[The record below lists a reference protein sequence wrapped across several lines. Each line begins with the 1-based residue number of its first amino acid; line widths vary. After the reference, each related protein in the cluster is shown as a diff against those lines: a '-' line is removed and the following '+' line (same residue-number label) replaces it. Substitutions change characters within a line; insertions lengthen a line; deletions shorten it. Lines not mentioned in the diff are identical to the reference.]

1 MKIVLKFLTINA
13 LCAVSLLAHSENT
26 PTSADRQPLGRFFMS
41 VDERQ
46 RLDVQRAAPPVTNG
60 SAPQAVS
67 NSDSPVRKQ
76 KPAAGYIIGPS
87 GMRSAWS
94 DGEFRPVERP
104 SALQR
109 MRFPGTI
116 MIEVR
121 ESQPVSESESSPD
134 TRASEKDPG
143 AAMSTPSVSSDDTVQ
158 P

>member
-1 MKIVLKFLTINA
+1 MKIVLKCLIINA
-13 LCAVSLLAHSENT
+13 LCAVSLLAHGENT
-26 PTSADRQPLGRFFMS
+26 PTSAASQQLGRLFMS

-60 SAPQAVS
+60 AAPQAVS

-87 GMRSAWS
+87 GIHSAWS
-94 DGEFRPVERP
+94 DGEFRPVESP

-121 ESQPVSESESSPD
+121 ESQPVPETESPPD
-134 TRASEKDPG
+134 MRASEKKPG
-143 AAMSTPSVSSDDTVQ
+143 AALPTTSVSSDDAVQ